1 MQTCMPFLLISRDQ
15 TFFLK
20 EITSF
25 FITVLAERKPKQ
37 SVVMLGNVYILEW
50 PTQPVF
56 LGTGIKV
63 SSSEVFFSNVDCS
76 AALRINCV
84 LNTTDLSSAAR
95 VSGLRSVLRLVLI

>member
-37 SVVMLGNVYILEW
+37 SLVMLGNEYILE
-50 PTQPVF
+50 
-56 LGTGIKV
+56 
-63 SSSEVFFSNVDCS
+63 
-76 AALRINCV
+76 
-84 LNTTDLSSAAR
+84 
-95 VSGLRSVLRLVLI
+95 